1 MDRGEINY
9 VPVKQCPAPRPGE
22 DSRTMS
28 VPAVMSAVSL
38 VLGICGMFV
47 AVSGYWWVTLG
58 FLAAFGY
65 VGTWVFWTLLFWDRS
80 DGGPE

>member
-9 VPVKQCPAPRPGE
+9 VPVKQCPDPRPGE
-22 DSRTMS
+22 DSKTMS
-28 VPAVMSAVSL
+28 VPAAMSAISL

-47 AVSGYWWVTLG
+47 AVSGHWWVTLG
-58 FLAAFGY
+58 LVAAFGY

-80 DGGPE
+80 DGDPK